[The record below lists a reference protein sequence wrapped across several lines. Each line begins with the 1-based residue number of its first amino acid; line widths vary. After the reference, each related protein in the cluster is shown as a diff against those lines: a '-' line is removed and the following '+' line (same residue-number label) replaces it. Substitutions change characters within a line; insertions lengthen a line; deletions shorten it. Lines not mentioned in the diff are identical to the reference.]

1 MIKTTIKK
9 MFAIICLTQIICTA
23 NIETNLSSLTFK
35 IVEDLTNLMFDDKP
49 NIDNLKNILE
59 DLINIVCVIGDQQD
73 QTGAVKTR
81 LTEITNEIKK
91 KLNLIKNNPTKDIDE
106 KEKTNL
112 EVPTK
117 EQEDK
122 VLQDQE
128 KKLMVQGFKEI
139 LSSLFGMMINPY
151 AVVLYSEKL
160 ISGILK
166 IISSIFADGK
176 IDYHD
181 LENIQT
187 SIKEVLSNKK

>member
-9 MFAIICLTQIICTA
+9 IFTIIYLTQIICAA
-23 NIETNLSSLTFK
+23 NIENNLSSLTFK

-49 NIDNLKNILE
+49 SIDNLKNILE
-59 DLINIVCVIGDQQD
+59 VLINIVCVIGDQQD
-73 QTGAVKTR
+73 QTIAVKTR
-81 LTEITNEIKK
+81 LTEITSEIKK
-91 KLNLIKNNPTKDIDE
+91 KLNLIKNNATKDIDE

-122 VLQDQE
+122 LLQDQE

-166 IISSIFADGK
+166 IIYSIFADGK